1 VHGRPPALEFT
12 ESSEDVHWRRAH
24 WHHIT
29 FSRPS
34 MLHQVSVHADQDA
47 AANWIKLMH
56 TDRDYNASFKPFLDT
71 LPHIGEVLS
80 PEMWTPEMIAESQS
94 DDLVRLFRDAF
105 LQLRS
110 APEASVSLT
119 V

>member
-1 VHGRPPALEFT
+1 
-12 ESSEDVHWRRAH
+12 
-24 WHHIT
+24 
-29 FSRPS
+29 

-94 DDLVRLFRDAF
+94 DDLVRLFKTLSSDS
-105 LQLRS
+105 LVPLKPQS
-110 APEASVSLT
+110 APLFGNLLWPAAVLRH
-119 V
+119 